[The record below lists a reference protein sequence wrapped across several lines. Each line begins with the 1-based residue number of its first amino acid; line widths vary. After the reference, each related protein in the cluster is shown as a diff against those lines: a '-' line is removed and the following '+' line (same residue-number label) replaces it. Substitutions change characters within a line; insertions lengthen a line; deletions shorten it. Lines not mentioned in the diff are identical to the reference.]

1 MTHLPCLFQREA
13 AIWEMEE
20 KQLHERHQLAK
31 RQLKDM
37 FFLQRHQMLVS
48 EAVISTTESIP
59 HVSTNSSVSKNPCR
73 RIQLFPA
80 LKIAHP

>member
-59 HVSTNSSVSKNPCR
+59 HVSTNSSVSKNLC

>member
-48 EAVISTTESIP
+48 KAMLLLVRLNPYRTLVPIL
-59 HVSTNSSVSKNPCR
+59 VSAKNN
-73 RIQLFPA
+73 
-80 LKIAHP
+80 